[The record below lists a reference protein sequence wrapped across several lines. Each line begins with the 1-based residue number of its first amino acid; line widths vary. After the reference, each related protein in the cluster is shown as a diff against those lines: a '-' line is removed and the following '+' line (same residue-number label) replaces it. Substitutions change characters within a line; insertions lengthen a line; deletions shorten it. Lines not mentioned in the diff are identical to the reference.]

1 MDTTFYYQ
9 LDLDTQ
15 WLCTVLCAMWLTGST
30 RPRGTKKPRRRSSAL
45 ARVHWSPL
53 ETSRT
58 LFHTHNNNPLPHYPF
73 VPLPYFSVSRR
84 FFATCPL
91 FAGDLPALFRTL
103 SQETIWSCGSHPALF
118 SCHYYSLP
126 PLDRSL
132 QLPFGLGVVPPVWS
146 WSSYSKVSLNHTVRK
161 HRICHIT
168 DSLSS
173 SVGLRAW
180 IRTKVI
186 DLEVGKMTDVNI
198 LTWR

>member
-84 FFATCPL
+84 FFRDVPPFCRRPPGSFPDTFSGNDLILWKSSCSIFLSLLFITPAWSAITASFRAPGCP
-91 FAGDLPALFRTL
+91 
-103 SQETIWSCGSHPALF
+103 
-118 SCHYYSLP
+118 YSLIMVI
-126 PLDRSL
+126 LFKSL
-132 QLPFGLGVVPPVWS
+132 FEP
-146 WSSYSKVSLNHTVRK
+146 Y
-161 HRICHIT
+161 
-168 DSLSS
+168 
-173 SVGLRAW
+173 
-180 IRTKVI
+180 
-186 DLEVGKMTDVNI
+186 GKEI
-198 LTWR
+198 

>member
-15 WLCTVLCAMWLTGST
+15 WLCTVLCAMWLTSST

-126 PLDRSL
+126 PAWSAITASFRARGCPSSL
-132 QLPFGLGVVPPVWS
+132 IMVILF
-146 WSSYSKVSLNHTVRK
+146 KSLFEPHDK
-161 HRICHIT
+161 EI
-168 DSLSS
+168 
-173 SVGLRAW
+173 
-180 IRTKVI
+180 
-186 DLEVGKMTDVNI
+186 
-198 LTWR
+198 